1 MSQKP
6 RAPSNAS
13 GPPVKRA
20 RRGTKRSRAGCL
32 TCKLR
37 KVKCDE
43 QKPDCSRCTIFGIKC
58 DGYEQPKP
66 RATIPMH
73 IMRPQASTSKLLPAP
88 SSVMKFENEMEQ
100 KHFQSFHLEL
110 VAELAGAFDNRFWN
124 RLVMQG
130 CQDEP
135 FILKTVTALS
145 ALSTAKKLS
154 QTGTHGQTIS
164 STLSASHMEF
174 AFLEYQKAL
183 QLMAV
188 TLTDQP
194 SPRKALMMCLLVCC
208 FEGMAGN
215 SLAAITHAKS
225 GQKLLD
231 EWMASHPYSRSV
243 GEGIKSPANHLIED
257 EMIQAAAFFDLQIVG
272 FFDTRARREHSI
284 RKHEGAE
291 SLQRMPASFKTID
304 EARVYWQLIMK
315 RIRHFVA
322 EGVESIYQF
331 PLRNDNL
338 ECPREPGVEYFSSGD
353 CPTYV
358 PTVPENVLQFQDE
371 QRRYGQEI
379 VSWRTSFRE
388 LYRRTRLDL
397 DKRAIAAAQTLLIQ
411 SKIYQIVLA
420 GITDTDNMS
429 FDNYTSDFKD
439 ILSLCRE
446 VIQTKKDLEA
456 GQFGFEM
463 GIIPALHTTAKWCR
477 DKKLRREAIS
487 LMQWYASKEGYWD
500 SVMLAQLNTVLMEV
514 EERGIEGDYIP
525 EHARI
530 RMVGFKANHAGG
542 VVQIHYVAGSPRTG
556 QRRCEIEYA
565 WKLPGPWPPA
575 TRPVSNSLALRAS
588 NGDPDDNQ

>member
-1 MSQKP
+1 MSPTP
-6 RAPSNAS
+6 RPQSNAS
-13 GPPVKRA
+13 EPPVKRA

-32 TCKLR
+32 TCK

-43 QKPDCSRCTIFGIKC
+43 EKPECTRCKTFGIKC
-58 DGYEQPKP
+58 DGYEMPKP
-66 RATIPMH
+66 RATAPVH
-73 IMRPQASTSKLLPAP
+73 ILRPQTSTSKLLPAP
-88 SSVMKFENEMEQ
+88 SSIMKFENETEQ
-100 KHFQSFHLEL
+100 RHFQSFQLEL

-154 QTGTHGQTIS
+154 QTGKLGQTIS

-174 AFLEYQKAL
+174 AFMEYEKAL
-183 QLMAV
+183 HLMAV
-188 TLTDQP
+188 TLKDQP

-215 SLAAITHAKS
+215 TLAAITHAKS

-231 EWMASHPYSRSV
+231 EWMASHPHSRSL
-243 GEGIKSPANHLIED
+243 GQGIKSPANHLIED
-257 EMIQAAAFFDLQIVG
+257 EVIQAAAFFDLQIVG
-272 FFDTRARREHSI
+272 FFDTRGREEHSI
-284 RKHEGAE
+284 RKNEGAE

-304 EARVYWQLIMK
+304 EARVYWQLILK

-331 PLRNDNL
+331 PLRDGTSDS
-338 ECPREPGVEYFSSGD
+338 PREPGVEYFSCGD
-353 CPTYV
+353 CPTYG
-358 PTVPENVLQFQDE
+358 PTIPENFLQFQEE
-371 QRRYGQEI
+371 QRRYSQDI
-379 VSWRTSFRE
+379 VSWRSSFRE
-388 LYRRTRLDL
+388 LYRRTRLGL

-411 SKIYQIVLA
+411 AKNYHIVLA
-420 GITDTDNMS
+420 GMTDTDNML
-429 FDNYTSDFKD
+429 FDNYHAEFKD

-446 VIQTKKDLEA
+446 VIQAKKDIEA

-477 DKKLRREAIS
+477 DKKIRREAIY
-487 LMQWYASKEGYWD
+487 LMQWYASREGYWD
-500 SVMLAQLNTVLMEV
+500 SATMAQLNTILMEV
-514 EERGIEGDYIP
+514 EERGMEGDYVP

-530 RMVGFKANHAGG
+530 RMVGFKANHADAI
-542 VVQIHYVAGSPRTG
+542 VQIHYVTGSPRTG

-575 TRPVSNSLALRAS
+575 ARPVSNSLALMAWNS
-588 NGDPDDNQ
+588 DSDDN